1 MKILSTLICFVLLG
15 NISLENIFFQ
25 KEIKKNS
32 ETAKTIIAE
41 DIFEYLEETKE
52 GLEESIEGLSDEQM
66 QFKAD
71 ASSWS
76 ISQIVEHINMVEG
89 GLKSM
94 LEAKFAEDETPDL
107 KAEVKMTDE
116 QILAFIT
123 DRTQKVKTQQQ
134 FEPSG
139 SFNSAEEAWEAF
151 SDQREDIVDFLKDS
165 DVDMRNYINEFPFG
179 KIDAY
184 QTVLFMAGHT
194 ARHTAQIEEVKQD
207 PGFPAD

>member
-1 MKILSTLICFVLLG
+1 MKTLAAIICFALLG
-15 NISLENIFFQ
+15 TISSENIFM
-25 KEIKKNS
+25 KESNQNS
-32 ETAKTIIAE
+32 ETVKTFIKN

-52 GLEESIEGLSDEQM
+52 GLEESIEDLTEEQM
-66 QFKAD
+66 QYKPD
-71 ASSWS
+71 AESWS
-76 ISQIVEHINMVEG
+76 ISQIVEHINIVEA

-94 LEAKFAEDETPDL
+94 LEAKFAEDETPEQRG
-107 KAEVKMTDE
+107 EVKMTDE
-116 QILAFIT
+116 EILVFIT
-123 DRTQKVKTQQQ
+123 DRSQKMKTQPQ

-139 SFNSAEEAWEAF
+139 NFTSADEALEAF

-194 ARHTAQIEEVKQD
+194 ARHTTQIEEVKQD
-207 PGFPAD
+207 PGFPQE